1 MKNKTKNKKSIK
13 RVRGG
18 IFCFLFLC
26 LFGIIQFRS
35 NCLQLNSKR
44 LCRTLQE
51 KKETLSRYL
60 VVSGYVLHEEDVLLE
75 YNEKKVVVI
84 SGGPRGGAR
93 VHTPYLRERM
103 TGRSATGYIVLGFV
117 YD

>member
-1 MKNKTKNKKSIK
+1 MN
-13 RVRGG
+13 
-18 IFCFLFLC
+18 F
-26 LFGIIQFRS
+26 
-35 NCLQLNSKR
+35 KR
-44 LCRTLQE
+44 LCRTVQE

-75 YNEKKVVVI
+75 CNEKKVVVI
-84 SGGPRGGAR
+84 SDGSQGGAR
-93 VHTPYLRERM
+93 AHFPLLRVWM